1 MKYLRDRLFRLVPVF
16 FVVTFSSFMLMNVL
30 PGDVVDTLLQDD
42 EAQADEIAE
51 IRKEL
56 IIELGLDK
64 PVVVRYFIW
73 LGDLLQGDFGV
84 SLVNDFPVWDQI
96 VSRLPITLE
105 LLILSQTLALLIAI
119 PLGVW
124 AAYRVNRGV
133 DRALSAFVF
142 GIVAAPPFVI
152 AIVFIFIFAVTL
164 KWLPAAGY
172 IAFTDD
178 PIANL
183 KFFIMPA
190 AVVGLLEIP
199 VLMRVLRV
207 DMVATLQEDYI
218 SLAKAKGLSPAYIL
232 FYHAIRPS
240 SFTLITIIGLQL
252 GNLISGA
259 VILETIFAL
268 PGIGKLLID
277 AIDGRDAMILQ
288 GGVAFLALAYV
299 VINLLIDLM
308 YALLD
313 PRVRMD
319 VGK

>member
-1 MKYLRDRLFRLVPVF
+1 MKYLRGRLFRLVPVF

-64 PVVVRYFIW
+64 PVVMRYFIW

-84 SLVNDFPVWDQI
+84 SLINDFPVWDQI
-96 VSRLPITLE
+96 VSRLPVTLE

-183 KFFIMPA
+183 KF
-190 AVVGLLEIP
+190 L
-199 VLMRVLRV
+199 
-207 DMVATLQEDYI
+207 Y
-218 SLAKAKGLSPAYIL
+218 
-232 FYHAIRPS
+232 
-240 SFTLITIIGLQL
+240 
-252 GNLISGA
+252 
-259 VILETIFAL
+259 
-268 PGIGKLLID
+268 
-277 AIDGRDAMILQ
+277 
-288 GGVAFLALAYV
+288 
-299 VINLLIDLM
+299 
-308 YALLD
+308 
-313 PRVRMD
+313 
-319 VGK
+319 